1 MLGAY
6 GYLLNWHRDW
16 YVADDPEK
24 HARSR
29 SPKLYRGPAGDW
41 RLTTAEKKR
50 ILLNNI
56 YGVDI
61 DPQAVEVTKLSL
73 LLKVLEGES
82 GETISNQLRFLHERA
97 LPDLDGNIKCGNSLI
112 GPDFLNGHQ
121 LNLFDDEERWRINVF
136 DWHDATRGFGTIMAA
151 GGFDAV
157 IGNPPYIRIQTL
169 NETQPEAVEYFGRQY
184 GAAVK
189 GNYDIYVLFLE
200 KGLSLLNRSGVAGY
214 ICPHKFFNAKY
225 GTPLRA
231 QLAAGRHLSHI
242 VHFGHQQVFSGPTT
256 YTCLIFLRKQGI
268 ESCSVA
274 KVADLEAWQL
284 APTASGTAVSADQ
297 IGAKEWHFD
306 VGNGAALCR
315 KLDAM
320 PSKLKD
326 VAHLFVGLQTD
337 ADDVYILEFVRET
350 TRRTLCRSKATGKEH
365 WFERDHLKQFLKGSL
380 NIRRYRFTDVTKR
393 LLFPYSISEG
403 KSILIDAAEYK
414 RRFPLAWAYL
424 EQNRARLAA
433 RGKRRLGRQWYG
445 YVYRKNHTRFD
456 APKILCA
463 RNRGG
468 GLFCSR
474 SRRKILFRRQ
484 WRRWGRRLWHY
495 RAKKRH
501 HE

>member
-1 MLGAY
+1 
-6 GYLLNWHRDW
+6 
-16 YVADDPEK
+16 
-24 HARSR
+24 
-29 SPKLYRGPAGDW
+29 
-41 RLTTAEKKR
+41 
-50 ILLNNI
+50 
-56 YGVDI
+56 
-61 DPQAVEVTKLSL
+61 
-73 LLKVLEGES
+73 
-82 GETISNQLRFLHERA
+82 
-97 LPDLDGNIKCGNSLI
+97 
-112 GPDFLNGHQ
+112 
-121 LNLFDDEERWRINVF
+121 VF

-456 APKILCA
+456 APKILAPAIAEGACFA
-463 RNRGG
+463 VDLEGKYYFVGSGGGGGGDYGITVQKNVTMNERFLLGVLNSKLMTFYLRSRSSVFRGG
-468 GLFCSR
+468 YIALNKQYIEQLPIRSIDFADRKDKARHDRVVELVDAMLALHEKVATARTPHDRTTIERQIAATDQQIDTLVYELYGLTDEEINVVEEAAE
-474 SRRKILFRRQ
+474 RR
-484 WRRWGRRLWHY
+484 
-495 RAKKRH
+495 
-501 HE
+501 